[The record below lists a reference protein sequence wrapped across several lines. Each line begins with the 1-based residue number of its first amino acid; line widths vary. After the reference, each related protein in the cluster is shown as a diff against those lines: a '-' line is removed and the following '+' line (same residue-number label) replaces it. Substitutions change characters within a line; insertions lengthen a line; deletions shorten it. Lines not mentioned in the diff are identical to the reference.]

1 MDGAVEW
8 FSIGELARR
17 SGLAVRTIRFYSD
30 EGIVVPA
37 GRSRAGYRLYDVG
50 ALVRLELVRTLRE
63 LGVDLAAVRRVL
75 DRELSVAEVA
85 AVHADAVEVQIRV
98 LRLRRAVLR
107 LVAERGSSPEEV
119 RLMHGVTRLSAQ
131 ERRRLVE
138 VLVEGADGSVAAM
151 VRVSA
156 PDLPEDPSAEQVA
169 AWVELVGLMGDA
181 GFGEV
186 FRRSPGVEGPVDPR
200 VERYWR
206 LVWVVNGWEVVPVL
220 VPETP

>member
-1 MDGAVEW
+1 MDGAAEL

-30 EGIVVPA
+30 EGIVAPA
-37 GRSRAGYRLYDVG
+37 ARSRAGYRLYDAG
-50 ALVRLELVRTLRE
+50 ALARLELVRTLRE
-63 LGVDLAAVRRVL
+63 LGVDLPAVRRVL

-85 AVHADAVEVQIRV
+85 AVHADAVEVRIRA

-107 LVAERGSSPEEV
+107 LVAERGSGPEEV
-119 RLMHGVTRLSAQ
+119 RLMHRVTRLSAQ
-131 ERRRLVE
+131 ERRRLVD
-138 VLVEGADGSVAAM
+138 VLVEGAEESVAAM
-151 VRVSA
+151 VRVAA

-169 AWVELVGLMGDA
+169 AWVELVELMGDA

-186 FRRSPGVEGPVDPR
+186 FRRAPGVEGPVDPR

-206 LVWVVNGWEVVPVL
+206 LVWAVNGWEVVPGWVA
-220 VPETP
+220 

>member
-1 MDGAVEW
+1 MDGAAEW

-63 LGVDLAAVRRVL
+63 LGVDLPSVRRVL

-85 AVHADAVEVQIRV
+85 AVHADAVEVQLRV

-119 RLMHGVTRLSAQ
+119 RLMHRVTRLSAW

-138 VLVEGADGSVAAM
+138 ELVAGAEESVAAM
-151 VRVSA
+151 VRVAA

-169 AWVELVGLMGDA
+169 AWVELVELMGDA

-186 FRRSPGVEGPVDPR
+186 FRAGPGVEGPVDPR

-206 LVWVVNGWEVVPVL
+206 LVWAVNGWEVVPGW
-220 VPETP
+220 VP

>member
-1 MDGAVEW
+1 MDGAAEL

-37 GRSRAGYRLYDVG
+37 GRSGAGYRLYDVG
-50 ALVRLELVRTLRE
+50 ALARLELVRTLRE
-63 LGVDLAAVRRVL
+63 LGVDLPGVRRVL

-85 AVHADAVEVQIRV
+85 AVHADAVEVQLRV
-98 LRLRRAVLR
+98 LSLRRAVLR

-119 RLMHGVTRLSAQ
+119 GLMHRVTRLSAE

-138 VLVEGADGSVAAM
+138 RLVQGAEESVAAM
-151 VRVSA
+151 VRVAA
-156 PDLPEDPSAEQVA
+156 PDLPEDPSVEQVA
-169 AWVELVGLMGDA
+169 AWVELVELMGDEE
-181 GFGEV
+181 FGEV
-186 FRRSPGVEGPVDPR
+186 FRRAPGVEGPVDPR

-206 LVWVVNGWEVVPVL
+206 LVWAVNGWEVVPGW
-220 VPETP
+220 VP

>member
-1 MDGAVEW
+1 MDGAAEW

-37 GRSRAGYRLYDVG
+37 GRSGAGYRLYDVG

-63 LGVDLAAVRRVL
+63 LGVDLPSVRRVL
-75 DRELSVAEVA
+75 DRELPVAEVA
-85 AVHADAVEVQIRV
+85 AVHADAVEAQIRV

-119 RLMHGVTRLSAQ
+119 RLMHEVTRLSAR
-131 ERRRLVE
+131 ERRRLVDR
-138 VLVEGADGSVAAM
+138 LVEGAEESVAAM
-151 VRVSA
+151 VRVAA

-169 AWVELVGLMGDA
+169 AWVELVGLMGDE
-181 GFGEV
+181 GFGEA
-186 FRRSPGVEGPVDPR
+186 FRAGPGVEGPVDPR

-206 LVWVVNGWEVVPVL
+206 LVWAVNGWEVVPGW
-220 VPETP
+220 VP